1 MDLAGTARINL
12 FANPS
17 ASSQSTYAM
26 DLPARHFN
34 LIEEHDLSKTEDAP
48 MSIAVNPFVR
58 SSPPLALMS

>member
-1 MDLAGTARINL
+1 
-12 FANPS
+12 
-17 ASSQSTYAM
+17 M